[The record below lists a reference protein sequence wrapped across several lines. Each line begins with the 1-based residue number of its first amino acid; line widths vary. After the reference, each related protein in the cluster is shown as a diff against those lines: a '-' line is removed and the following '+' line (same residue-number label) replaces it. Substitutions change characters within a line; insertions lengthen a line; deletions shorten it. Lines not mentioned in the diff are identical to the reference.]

1 MGKSERVGS
10 RELKTRLGRY
20 LRKVREGA
28 TLVVTERG
36 RPVAE
41 VRPIRSGDSVEA
53 RLQRL
58 EQLGVLTC
66 ASTSHLH
73 AFRPVRA
80 RGGSVSEAIIED
92 RGDRF

>member
-1 MGKSERVGS
+1 MAKPERVGS

-41 VRPIRSGDSVEA
+41 VRPIRSGDSVTA
-53 RLQRL
+53 RLRGL
-58 EQLGVLTC
+58 ERLGVLTC
-66 ASTSHLH
+66 ASTPSLP
-73 AFRPVRA
+73 AFRPIRPK
-80 RGGSVSEAIIED
+80 GGSVSEAIVEG
-92 RGDRF
+92 RRDRF